1 MSVRAAASIRT
12 RADMVD
18 IFALALPHALL
29 LVALWRIAMRDDLDR
44 EDADTTANAV
54 QQEKPDA
61 RSRIRRGV
69 RVHD

>member
-1 MSVRAAASIRT
+1 
-12 RADMVD
+12 MVD

-44 EDADTTANAV
+44 EDADTTANV
-54 QQEKPDA
+54 QHEKPDA